1 MRLNCQLA
9 IAAQFVRYWIAGA
22 AALVTHIAT
31 LYLLVEFH
39 DVFKPLASS
48 IGFCAAVPVN
58 YILQYKFVFDSE
70 RPHLDAF
77 ARYLM
82 VTLTAFGLNLLI
94 FWTLIAVFDRH
105 YLLMQGMTTMIVVIT
120 NFMVNRGYTFAN
132 ARRAGGK
139 GSRRLE
145 QYVAR

>member
-1 MRLNCQLA
+1 M
-9 IAAQFVRYWIAGA
+9 
-22 AALVTHIAT
+22 
-31 LYLLVEFH
+31 
-39 DVFKPLASS
+39 
-48 IGFCAAVPVN
+48 
-58 YILQYKFVFDSE
+58 FDSE

-82 VTLTAFGLNLLI
+82 VTLTAFGLSLLI

-105 YLLMQGMTTMIVVIT
+105 YLLMQCVTTMIVVIT